1 MLNAQGRP
9 RYWLGAYDA
18 WHLLLPAALIAVLA
32 VLALAPRPATPQRI
46 VAAPPPP
53 LTPSA
58 ITNLAAG
65 TTLRARAFG
74 AIQGTAHPQARIFL
88 FLRQIPHPERVLA
101 ETRSAT
107 NGVFQFTLAGFPPG
121 DYGFRVEAV
130 AADGRRA
137 ASPEIP
143 VRLTAEP
150 APAPAPRKAAPPAA
164 GRKPAATKPPARK
177 PEPAR
182 KPPARD

>member
-18 WHLLLPAALIAVLA
+18 WHLLLPVALLGVLA
-32 VLALAPRPATPQRI
+32 VLALAPRPASPQRV

-53 LTPSA
+53 LTPSS
-58 ITNLAAG
+58 ITNPAPGA
-65 TTLRARAFG
+65 TLRARSFG
-74 AIQGTAHPQARIFL
+74 SIQGTAHPQARVFL

-107 NGVFQFTLAGFPPG
+107 NGLFQFTLAGFPPG

-130 AADGRRA
+130 ATDGRRA

-143 VRLTAEP
+143 VRLTTEP
-150 APAPAPRKAAPPAA
+150 TPPPAPRKAAPPAA
-164 GRKPAATKPPARK
+164 ARKPAAAKPPARK
-177 PEPAR
+177 PEPVR
-182 KPPARD
+182 KPSARD